1 VWLNAFQWRVYGRL
15 VESVKPVP
23 LNHGRNG
30 ETTTTRLPSRIKLLP
45 VVGVGFANLFPQ
57 LGQ

>member
-1 VWLNAFQWRVYGRL
+1 VYGRL